1 MKREKQSKSS
11 FFLSVWMPKNAP
23 NTLSYTH
30 QSRNES
36 YFFYSFLVS
45 LWKKFNEKKRNL
57 EKKGNCLLAYERF
70 LHGTWGHAF
79 SIANLEPQTHRY
91 YLFFGVEI
99 FYFNFP
105 TFSLSVCVRE
115 SVSLYSLLESSLFVE
130 SYPRTAPPYPLALE
144 VHTDINAR
152 QMPRGNSMYGQ
163 TTVEI
168 SSVQE
173 TAPHAHIRPYV
184 HSV

>member
-1 MKREKQSKSS
+1 M
-11 FFLSVWMPKNAP
+11 
-23 NTLSYTH
+23 
-30 QSRNES
+30 
-36 YFFYSFLVS
+36 
-45 LWKKFNEKKRNL
+45 
-57 EKKGNCLLAYERF
+57 
-70 LHGTWGHAF
+70 
-79 SIANLEPQTHRY
+79 
-91 YLFFGVEI
+91 
-99 FYFNFP
+99 
-105 TFSLSVCVRE
+105 CVRE

-173 TAPHAHIRPYV
+173 TAPRTHTALCSLRLIKTNQ
-184 HSV
+184 